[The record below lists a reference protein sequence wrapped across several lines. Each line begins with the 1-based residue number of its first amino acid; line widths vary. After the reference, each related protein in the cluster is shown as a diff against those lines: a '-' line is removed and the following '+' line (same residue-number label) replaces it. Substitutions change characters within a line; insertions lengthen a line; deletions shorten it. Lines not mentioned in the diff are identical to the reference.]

1 MLFEDPVEERDLTE
15 DSYNRELIARALTP
29 TTSEYLATFDG
40 KLKSNPHMN
49 HIPNI
54 DAISGALIIFSLT
67 IFMLNSQCEESA
79 RYGINI
85 LQMGVIGITRDYFDS
100 RYW

>member
-40 KLKSNPHMN
+40 KSE
-49 HIPNI
+49 I
-54 DAISGALIIFSLT
+54 D
-67 IFMLNSQCEESA
+67 
-79 RYGINI
+79 
-85 LQMGVIGITRDYFDS
+85 LQFNGLFS
-100 RYW
+100 RYWR

>member
-1 MLFEDPVEERDLTE
+1 MLFEDPVEEQDLTD

-40 KLKSNPHMN
+40 TKNFHKVYDLRN
-49 HIPNI
+49 
-54 DAISGALIIFSLT
+54 F
-67 IFMLNSQCEESA
+67 
-79 RYGINI
+79 Y
-85 LQMGVIGITRDYFDS
+85 